1 MSSGTDLQR
10 RKGWSARDIAVTGT
24 MVALLEISKRALDL
38 LPKIELVT
46 FLFIMFTLFYG
57 WKTLAAALAFATFEC
72 VYFGFGP
79 WTLTYYYVWPVLIF
93 LVMAAR
99 KKGRTEWLFYATL
112 SGAYGLFFGYL
123 CSLYTL
129 VLSGPKV
136 QFAWWVAGIPYD
148 IVHCIGNFIICLVL
162 FKPMHTLMA
171 SLRARDLL

>member
-1 MSSGTDLQR
+1 MSYGTGSEN

-38 LPKIELVT
+38 LPNIELIT
-46 FLFIMFTLFYG
+46 FLFIMFTLYRG
-57 WKTLAAALAFATFEC
+57 WKTLAAAMAFATFEC

-79 WTLTYYYVWPVLIF
+79 WTLTYYYVWPVLIL

-99 KKGRTEWLFYATL
+99 KKGRTGALYYALL
-112 SGAYGLFFGYL
+112 SGAYGLFFGFL

-148 IVHCIGNFIICLVL
+148 ITHCIGNFTICLVL
-162 FKPMHTLMA
+162 FGPMNSLML

>member
-1 MSSGTDLQR
+1 MSAGTDSENKKR
-10 RKGWSARDIAVTGT
+10 WSARDIAVTGT

-38 LPKIELVT
+38 LPNIELIT
-46 FLFIMFTLFYG
+46 FLLIMFTLYYG
-57 WKTLAAALAFATFEC
+57 WKTLAAAMAFATFEC

-99 KKGRTEWLFYATL
+99 RKGRTGRLFYAIL
-112 SGAYGLFFGYL
+112 SGAYGLFFGFL

-148 IVHCIGNFIICLVL
+148 IAHCIGNFVICLVL
-162 FKPMHTLMA
+162 FGPMNSLMG

>member
-1 MSSGTDLQR
+1 MSSGTGSENKKR
-10 RKGWSARDIAVTGT
+10 WSARDIAVTGT

-38 LPKIELVT
+38 LPNIELVS

-57 WKTLAAALAFATFEC
+57 RKTLAAAMAFATFEC

-79 WTLTYYYVWPVLIF
+79 WTLTYYYVWPVLIL
-93 LVMAAR
+93 LVLAAR
-99 KKGRTEWLFYATL
+99 KKGRTGGLFYATL
-112 SGAYGLFFGYL
+112 SGAYGLLFGYL

-129 VLSGPKV
+129 VLSGPRV

-148 IVHCIGNFIICLVL
+148 ITHCIGNFFICLVL
-162 FKPMHTLMA
+162 FKPMHSLMA

>member
-1 MSSGTDLQR
+1 MSSGPRPDNK
-10 RKGWSARDIAVTGT
+10 KGWSARDTAVTGA

-38 LPKIELVT
+38 LPNIELVT
-46 FLFIMFTLFYG
+46 FLFIIFTLFYG
-57 WKTLAAALAFATFEC
+57 RKTLAAAMAFATFEC

-79 WTLTYYYVWPVLIF
+79 WTLTYYYVWPVLI
-93 LVMAAR
+93 LAADAAR
-99 KKGRTEWLFYATL
+99 KKGRTGALYYAIL
-112 SGAYGLFFGYL
+112 SGAYGLLFGYL

-148 IVHCIGNFIICLVL
+148 IAHCAGNFIICLVL
-162 FKPMHTLMA
+162 FKPIYSLMS